1 MPSGC
6 AAGRQLEREATTWT
20 AVGIAR
26 LDAGDPAQAAERFRR
41 ALSVF
46 EAYAPAH
53 YQLGRALARLGQAD
67 GARAAFARAR
77 QLNPSL
83 VPPDALK

>member
-1 MPSGC
+1 MDGE
-6 AAGRQLEREATTWT
+6 LERQATTST

-26 LDAGDPAQAAERFRR
+26 LDAGDAARAVEQFRR

-67 GARAAFARAR
+67 DARAAFARAR

-83 VPPDALK
+83 VAPDAGK